1 MRERIRDPS
10 SISRSIINEDARTVI
25 ALPYPRLRNT

>member
-10 SISRSIINEDARTVI
+10 SISIINEDARTVI